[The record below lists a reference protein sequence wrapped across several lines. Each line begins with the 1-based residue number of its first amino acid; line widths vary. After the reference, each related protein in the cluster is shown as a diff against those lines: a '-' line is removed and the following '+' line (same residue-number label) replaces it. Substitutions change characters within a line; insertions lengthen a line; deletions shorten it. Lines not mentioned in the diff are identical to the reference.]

1 MYGLDLEGN
10 DGRPLFHTVSMKT
23 EVNPT
28 NMGVASADV
37 EITDFRK
44 IENQPVT
51 FTYQEEKN
59 LWIGRNNSNQIIA
72 QGRGTVNFSGFVVN
86 FAGDAKEGD
95 QIFIRPAYNS
105 AANIKLA
112 INRAED
118 FAAASRQLVS
128 SDYRNTG
135 MAEMS
140 AEITSLEV
148 PTDNLPTIEDSF
160 SNNLTMNAATNFIRN
175 GSVAIIPANTSNID
189 LISMIQQS
197 QLSFSLTDDEISSIT
212 SMTLVVS
219 AENEGSDGSSLTS
232 LKNMFLQLLTR
243 MISML

>member
-1 MYGLDLEGN
+1 MTKFLFDL
-10 DGRPLFHTVSMKT
+10 LIILQQTV
-23 EVNPT
+23 
-28 NMGVASADV
+28 
-37 EITDFRK
+37 
-44 IENQPVT
+44 
-51 FTYQEEKN
+51 
-59 LWIGRNNSNQIIA
+59 
-72 QGRGTVNFSGFVVN
+72 
-86 FAGDAKEGD
+86 
-95 QIFIRPAYNS
+95 
-105 AANIKLA
+105 KLA

-197 QLSFSLTDDEISSIT
+197 QLSFSLTDDEISSIA

-219 AENEGSDGSSLTS
+219 SENEGSDGSSLTS
-232 LKNMFLQLLTR
+232 LKKYVFTVTDPDDIDAVIEEGALYDAEAIAKLLNFGLIR
-243 MISML
+243 ADGFDLVSAGGVENWVADGISYTYKILAVLPQEKAINLPSPSRTINLHKIQKYMQTAKI